1 MTYLPLER
9 NNERGKTKRKI
20 DRWTERETEGGGRSR
35 DIMATISEAFLKN
48 RNSTFPDTSREKN
61 FVAVI
66 KT

>member
-1 MTYLPLER
+1 MKEV
-9 NNERGKTKRKI
+9 KRKERST
-20 DRWTERETEGGGRSR
+20 DGQRETEGGGRSR

-61 FVAVI
+61 FVTVI

>member
-1 MTYLPLER
+1 MKEV
-9 NNERGKTKRKI
+9 KRKERST
-20 DRWTERETEGGGRSR
+20 DGQRETEGGGRSR